1 VKIIKRYKNR
11 KLYDTDESAY
21 VTLAE
26 LRELTKQ
33 NVEFIVIC
41 DKSRNDITGETL
53 LKIVE
58 LNERAVLQQPDVAM
72 LRRVIST
79 GQGTFTGLLSF

>member
-1 VKIIKRYKNR
+1 MKIIKRYKNR
-11 KLYDTDESAY
+11 KLYDTDESVY

-26 LRELTKQ
+26 LREAIKQ
-33 NVEFIVIC
+33 DVEFQVVC
-41 DKSRNDITGETL
+41 DKTKNDITGETL

-58 LNERAVLQQPDVAM
+58 LNERAVSQQPDVVM